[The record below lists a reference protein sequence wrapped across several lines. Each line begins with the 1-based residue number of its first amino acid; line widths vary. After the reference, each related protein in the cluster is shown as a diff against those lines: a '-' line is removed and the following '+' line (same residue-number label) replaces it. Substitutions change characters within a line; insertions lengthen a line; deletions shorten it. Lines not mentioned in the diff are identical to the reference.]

1 MKFNIKLNINLN
13 IFTILLINKHTKM
26 ADIIEIIKD
35 YMNEMHLEDIDL
47 TKKEHQEDIYNIIKI
62 KLPATT
68 TVDEEVALRRTYEAC
83 MISLI
88 KRHLED
94 INVQLLTLNAIET
107 YEQRTPGWYEQRMK
121 LISASDSKNA
131 CGNSESEYYKKL
143 VLKKIGI
150 EESINGSAD
159 AMIHGTMY
167 EIVSQRIYETRFGV
181 NLREYGCITHST
193 HSFIGASPDGIV
205 NTAMDM
211 NNLEQVSRLGRM
223 LEIKNP
229 YSRII
234 DDTIKPEYAYQIQQQ
249 LEVCNLEL
257 CDFLETNIRSAIRK
271 TKPRSR
277 EVTVTPIYES
287 FAAFIQDSLTMEDGV
302 VQQNY
307 GIPMGNHSKDGR
319 ERGVLLQFKNT
330 TNVGRSHLSVLYP
343 IEIPYVEEEI
353 GEWKA
358 RVIAEMQ
365 SKGFQLEITHYWK
378 LLIFDV
384 KTVPRDRELWLKKI
398 LPGLTKFWREVER
411 CRAMSQPELL
421 ERFKGIIELERPQS
435 MARSVAAATNAYRFS
450 DEADDSPAPSSPQP
464 SGKIVLVKKR
474 ARGFDYDPSAEST
487 VQQGDVFRFSDE

>member
-1 MKFNIKLNINLN
+1 
-13 IFTILLINKHTKM
+13 M

-35 YMNEMHLEDIDL
+35 YMHEMHLEDIDL
-47 TKKEHQEDIYNIIKI
+47 TKKEHQDDIYNIIKI
-62 KLPATT
+62 RLSPPTT
-68 TVDEEVALRRTYEAC
+68 IDEEIALRRTFDAC

-88 KRHLED
+88 KKHLED
-94 INVQLLTLNAIET
+94 INAQLLTLNAIET
-107 YEQRTPGWYEQRMK
+107 HEQRTPGWYEQRMK

-143 VLKKIGI
+143 VLKKLGI

-181 NLREYGCITHST
+181 TLREYGCITHST

-205 NTAMDM
+205 NSAIDM
-211 NNLEQVSRLGRM
+211 NNLEQISRLGRM

-271 TKPRSR
+271 TKPRTR
-277 EVTVTPIYES
+277 EVSVTPIYES
-287 FAAFIQDSLTMEDGV
+287 FLAFMQDSLIIEDGAA
-302 VQQNY
+302 QQNY
-307 GIPMGNHSKDGR
+307 GIPIGNHSKDGQ
-319 ERGVLLQFKNT
+319 ERGILLQFKNT
-330 TNVGRSHLSVLYP
+330 TNIGRSHLSVLYP
-343 IEIPYVEEEI
+343 IEIPYVEVEI
-353 GEWKA
+353 CEWKT

-365 SKGFQLEITHYWK
+365 SKGFELEITHYWK
-378 LLIFDV
+378 LLVFDV
-384 KTVPRDRELWLKKI
+384 KTVPRDRDMWLKKI

-421 ERFKGIIELERPQS
+421 ERFKGLIELERPPQT
-435 MARSVAAATNAYRFS
+435 ARNVVPTNTYRFS
-450 DEADDSPAPSSPQP
+450 DESGELPSPSPSPSPLP

-487 VQQGDVFRFSDE
+487 VKQSDVFRFSDE